1 LAAASLLFVLFPVRE
16 ALFPVRAATASPPKA
31 PHAPTSRFVQDR
43 ALVGVRPGQL
53 ASARASVRAIGGRV
67 VSVGSQG
74 SFLVV
79 DTNGAVPGWVDSTR
93 GRPGVRYAEPDY
105 VATFDA
111 VPNDPSYPSQWGLPT
126 VGAPAAWDTTT
137 GSSSV
142 VVGVIDTGV
151 QSTHEDLTSRMWTNP
166 GEIPGNGIDDEG
178 DGYIDDVHGI
188 DCATGSGDP
197 SDTNGHG
204 TAVAG
209 VIAAAGNNGLGVT
222 GVAWDARIMSL
233 RFTDASGAGTVSAAV
248 RCIDYAI
255 AHGAAITNDSW
266 QIPYSQTLRDAIVRA
281 RNAGQ
286 LFIAAAGNTGT
297 NSDTLLGVYPAD
309 YDLDNIISVTASDP
323 TDALA
328 SFSTFGP
335 LTVDLAAPGTDI
347 LSTAVGGN
355 GYGTLS
361 GTSLAAPFVSGAAA
375 LVLSAYPGSPY
386 QQIVDRIL
394 GSVDVVPSLTGKVG
408 TGGRLNVARALEAD
422 TVAPGAT
429 SLTVSNTS
437 RTSLSLTW
445 TAPAEN
451 GASGGTISRYALS
464 YAPAGTGGWAAAPAP
479 ASSLPGTRQT
489 TTIAG
494 LVPGSPYDVSLSSV
508 DNVGNRAT
516 ATTSARTRP
525 GILVLA
531 TDAENGSSGWTASGS
546 WAITTEAG
554 HSPTHAW
561 SDSPAA
567 LSPLNANISL
577 GSPAFSLVGVVAPRL
592 SFWTRYQMT
601 KGFQSG
607 TVEASSNGGASWTK
621 LGTYAGASAF
631 RPIELNLSAFAGAPS
646 VQVRFRMKSNSTQ
659 TLDGWYVDDMVV
671 SGTDTTPPGAPQ
683 GLVATPGQGQ
693 VALDWTDNG
702 EGDLAS
708 YAVYR
713 TTDPPSGTR
722 TWWKIATPTTSDLL
736 DYGVVAGR
744 PTYYKVTAVDTSS
757 NEGPASTNVVA
768 TPSSAPAEYG
778 PDSVVLSKGS
788 SFGDPISAMAAA
800 DEGAVF
806 RVGSVPGGSKQQ
818 TSVQISRT
826 LPVGTPAVTRL
837 NVVVEGSYSAPV
849 TQTLF
854 IKNWV
859 TGSFDKVG
867 ASQPASSPDGV
878 VGSSI
883 SNPSVYISSGRIVR
897 VRVDSAG
904 GSIAYTSSTDL
915 VRFALW
921 S

>member
-1 LAAASLLFVLFPVRE
+1 MHPAHPQENDYGRRGMCMARVIGNDDPGWIPARTCVPSLGRAHERGPCARTGLWPDDGAGGLSAAQVRRRAGARHGRRADPVQPRRGSRPPSEPLRGDHLAAVRRRRHRRGAGTRHRRGVPAGSRNGDRTGRGGDRRVRHPGARRRCSDDRPPRRERLGTMALRLWRPASVAVTSLLFVLFPVRE
-16 ALFPVRAATASPPKA
+16 ATVSPANA
-31 PHAPTSRFVQDR
+31 PHAPASRFVQDGARVGPLREATATPAKAPQAPASRFVQDR

-53 ASARASVRAIGGRV
+53 ARARASVRALGGRV
-67 VSVGSQG
+67 VSLGSQG

-79 DTNGAVPGWVDSTR
+79 ETNRAVPGWGEPTR
-93 GRPGVRYAEPDY
+93 GTPGVRYAEPDY
-105 VATFDA
+105 LATFDA

-142 VVGVIDTGV
+142 IVGVIDTGV

-178 DGYIDDVHGI
+178 DGYVDDVHGI

-209 VIAAAGNNGLGVT
+209 VLAAAGNNGVGVT

-233 RFTDASGAGTVSAAV
+233 RFTDASGAGSVSAAV

-375 LVLSAYPGSPY
+375 LVLSAYPGSTY
-386 QQIVDRIL
+386 QQIADRIL
-394 GSVDVVPSLTGKVG
+394 GSVDVVPSLAGKVG
-408 TGGRLNVARALEAD
+408 SGGRLNIARALEAD
-422 TVAPGAT
+422 TVGPGAT

-445 TAPAEN
+445 TAPAED
-451 GASGGTISRYALS
+451 GARGGPVSRYALS
-464 YAPAGTGGWAAAPAP
+464 YAPAGTGAWAAAPAP
-479 ASSLPGTRQT
+479 APSVPGTQQT

-494 LVPGSPYDVSLSSV
+494 LVPDSPYDVSLSSV

-516 ATTSARTRP
+516 ATASARTSP
-525 GILVLA
+525 GKLVLA
-531 TDAENGSSGWTASGS
+531 TDAENGGAGWTANAS

-567 LSPLNANISL
+567 LSPLNANIWL
-577 GSPAFSLVGVVAPRL
+577 RSPAFSLVGIVAPRL

-601 KGFQSG
+601 QGFQSG

-621 LGTYAGASAF
+621 VGMYAGASAY
-631 RPIELNLSAFAGAPS
+631 RPIELDLSAFAGAPS

-659 TLDGWYVDDMVV
+659 TLDGWYV
-671 SGTDTTPPGAPQ
+671 
-683 GLVATPGQGQ
+683 
-693 VALDWTDNG
+693 
-702 EGDLAS
+702 
-708 YAVYR
+708 
-713 TTDPPSGTR
+713 
-722 TWWKIATPTTSDLL
+722 
-736 DYGVVAGR
+736 
-744 PTYYKVTAVDTSS
+744 
-757 NEGPASTNVVA
+757 
-768 TPSSAPAEYG
+768 
-778 PDSVVLSKGS
+778 
-788 SFGDPISAMAAA
+788 
-800 DEGAVF
+800 
-806 RVGSVPGGSKQQ
+806 
-818 TSVQISRT
+818 
-826 LPVGTPAVTRL
+826 
-837 NVVVEGSYSAPV
+837 
-849 TQTLF
+849 
-854 IKNWV
+854 
-859 TGSFDKVG
+859 
-867 ASQPASSPDGV
+867 
-878 VGSSI
+878 
-883 SNPSVYISSGRIVR
+883 
-897 VRVDSAG
+897 
-904 GSIAYTSSTDL
+904 
-915 VRFALW
+915 
-921 S
+921 